1 MTLKMAK
8 SILWKESVTP
18 MELITFISLQAVV
31 QTQAEGEV
39 EGCGIC
45 GGGGAAVLKRSSCV
59 FLMITALAAFLLVA

>member
-1 MTLKMAK
+1 
-8 SILWKESVTP
+8 
-18 MELITFISLQAVV
+18 MELITPFISLQAIV

-45 GGGGAAVLKRSSCV
+45 GGGAAVLKLSSGV

>member
-1 MTLKMAK
+1 
-8 SILWKESVTP
+8 
-18 MELITFISLQAVV
+18 MELITFIALQAIV

-45 GGGGAAVLKRSSCV
+45 AGGGAAVLKLSSGV